1 MVNYIDL
8 SYFGVISIGTPPQS
22 FKVIF
27 DTGSANLWVPS
38 VYCSSQPCTNHK
50 KYNPSTSSTYRA
62 TNKYISIQYGTGS
75 MTGFLAY
82 DTVNVAGISDPNQ
95 IFALSTTEPS
105 SFLYYAQFDGILG
118 LAFPSIAS
126 GEATPVFDNMMNQ
139 GLLSQNLF
147 SFYLSPNSQSGSVVT
162 FGGIDESYFTGNI
175 NWVPLTS
182 ETYWQIKVDYIQVNG
197 QTVACAQ
204 SCQAIVDTG
213 TSLIAGPSGPIATI
227 QSAVGVSPGISCQN
241 VPSMPDVIIGIN
253 GVQYTLSSSA
263 YILERYGGQQCSSGF
278 QAMNLPTNAGD
289 LWILGDVF
297 MREYYSI
304 FDRGNNRVGLA
315 KAVQFP

>member
-1 MVNYIDL
+1 MKWLVLIALVGLSECLFKVPLEKGKSVRDILQEKGLLEDFLKRNHYNSYSKYHDFAQTVNEPMVNYMDM

-22 FKVIF
+22 FK
-27 DTGSANLWVPS
+27 
-38 VYCSSQPCTNHK
+38 
-50 KYNPSTSSTYRA
+50 
-62 TNKYISIQYGTGS
+62 
-75 MTGFLAY
+75 
-82 DTVNVAGISDPNQ
+82 VAGISDPNQ

-126 GEATPVFDNMMNQ
+126 GEATPVFDNMMDQ

-162 FGGIDESYFTGNI
+162 FGGIEESYFTGNI

-197 QTVACAQ
+197 RTVACAQ

-213 TSLIAGPSGPIATI
+213 ISLIAGPSGPIATI

-241 VPSMPDVIIGIN
+241 VPSMPDVIVGFN

-263 YILERYGGQQCSSGF
+263 YILERYDGQQCSSGF

-297 MREYYSI
+297 IRQYYSI
-304 FDRGNNRVGLA
+304 FDRSNNMVGLA
-315 KAVQFP
+315 KSI